1 MGKIPQPP
9 AHSVPLIKSYQINDT
24 QTGLKEIYP
33 VI

>member
-1 MGKIPQPP
+1 LKRILNIRYSDP
-9 AHSVPLIKSYQINDT
+9 VIKSYQINDT